1 MPRNEWNLYSYVNNK
16 TFCAGKHSD
25 QFLSGI
31 TANTLTTGNRN
42 CCRKSQRR
50 EQKQLQR
57 IGYHTHSFQAM
68 SAAKKYK
75 LMDTTELHDTENIS
89 SCLKKGDSSSSSITS
104 NPGGRSAFAAQNMN
118 SAASTNGERLPNFSK
133 LGSHH
138 SNDIRAAPTTSNLL
152 NRMGAIHNNKP
163 GDVKKI
169 VIKNFK
175 GKWRPANSQR

>member
-1 MPRNEWNLYSYVNNK
+1 MSRSSSSVLD
-16 TFCAGKHSD
+16 T
-25 QFLSGI
+25 
-31 TANTLTTGNRN
+31 
-42 CCRKSQRR
+42 
-50 EQKQLQR
+50 
-57 IGYHTHSFQAM
+57 THSFQAM

-89 SCLKKGDSSSSSITS
+89 SCLKKGDSSSSITS

-138 SNDIRAAPTTSNLL
+138 NNDVRAASTTSNLL
-152 NRMGAIHNNKP
+152 NRVGAIHNTKP

-175 GKWRPANSQR
+175 GKYIQPLSCSYNIDNIQ